1 MGLYKCVQYILCSI
15 HNLKTN
21 DKILNGVTS
30 FIKGRKTVLLSLI
43 EIMSELGSFV
53 IKFLVTATART
64 SENQNSTVRVKR
76 KLIRVLV
83 TVESALIYD
92 SKG

>member
-21 DKILNGVTS
+21 DKILNGVNS

-43 EIMSELGSFV
+43 EIMSELGPFV
-53 IKFLVTATART
+53 IKFLVTATAPT
-64 SENQNSTVRVKR
+64 SENQNSTVKVK
-76 KLIRVLV
+76 KK
-83 TVESALIYD
+83 TY
-92 SKG
+92 